1 MMFATLTKQKVLNG
15 LIIFVLFLVAWF
27 LFTIMPVTYLDWKQ
41 TYRLAALNIQNP
53 YQFSVDPTSTSD
65 TVFSPP
71 WIFVLLYPFA
81 ILPHPI
87 GAGLLMLVSV
97 ILLGAYTKSPKKA
110 VLAAIAAPF
119 PGLVT
124 LGQFDAIL
132 LLGLMLPAG
141 YGIPILLAK
150 PQDAFLNIIPRLNRK
165 SILFTGAVFV
175 ASVLIWGTWWD
186 NIIGQAVYQ
195 HKNVAS
201 FPYGIPFGIVIAYF
215 GFKRKKDG
223 LLALASLFFA
233 PYFMMQSALLAV
245 AALIKE
251 SEDWRVWAAVIIGS
265 WVYWLTMLAFFVPEP

>member
-1 MMFATLTKQKVLNG
+1 MFATLTKKQIFNGVIIVL
-15 LIIFVLFLVAWF
+15 LFLVAWF

-41 TYRLAALNIQNP
+41 TYRLAALNLQNP
-53 YQFSVDPTSTSD
+53 YKFSLDPTSTSD

-97 ILLGAYTKSPKKA
+97 ILIGAYTKSPQKA
-110 VLAAIAAPF
+110 VLVAIAAPF

-175 ASVLIWGTWWD
+175 ASVLIWGAWWN
-186 NIIGQAVYQ
+186 NIIGQTPYY
-195 HKNVAS
+195 HKNVAP

-251 SEDWRVWAAVIIGS
+251 SEDWRVWAAVVVGS
-265 WVYWLTMLAFFVPEP
+265 WAYWLIMLAYFVPEP